1 MSSQSYLFNP
11 TERTLAAAGDGFSCP
26 RLTTAGRTALTLTA
40 GDKGMMVYD
49 TTLTTLCIWT
59 GTAWE
64 FITDNSSGI
73 PSVKDYG
80 AKGDGVTDD
89 TVAIQTAVT
98 ANRNIYFPPGSY
110 KITTT
115 ITVPAGTNVFGCG
128 VSSAIQ
134 AYGCNGF
141 TITGGSGDQV
151 TIQYLFMESWTA
163 GGVADPQTFDAILCN
178 GTNANHVNGFTA
190 NRLYLQGWLNCINFR
205 YTWSSFINNV
215 STVVS
220 TNAVTVFGQSVNNS
234 IDNCSFVVTSG
245 GASINILNDGA
256 TVGEGLMICN
266 SLLASGSYG
275 IKTGVGFL
283 SLDVTNCTIDLIGD
297 SGVYATDP
305 KDTKISNCWISSI
318 NYGIRLLPLGGGA
331 ISENIS
337 IVGNSIKVSSATGT
351 CIQIG
356 ANNAGV
362 SVVGNSFSLSGTAIG
377 VYTDGQSTCVD
388 SNYFENTGTNY
399 SIYINTFGS
408 TQRIGKNSGTVT
420 ILGGF
425 GTPEYS
431 EGTWNP
437 TQGGGLVVVGAF
449 SSSGTWT
456 KNGRLVTCTYVLTG
470 ATSISANAGGI
481 AIPVASF
488 PFVMSAVQTV
498 GTMTNI
504 GNLNGTF
511 TNVYSPAGVVIIS
524 AVPNSG
530 GSLIGTFQFLT

>member
-11 TERTLAAAGDGFSCP
+11 TERTLAAAGDGFSAP
-26 RLTTAGRTALTLTA
+26 RLTTADRNALSL
-40 GDKGMMVYD
+40 GVNGKGMMVYD
-49 TTLTTLCIWT
+49 TTLTTLCLWN

-64 FITDNSSGI
+64 FVSDNSNGI

-89 TVAIQTAVT
+89 TTAIQTAIT

-115 ITVPAGTNVFGCG
+115 ITVPAGTNVFGSG
-128 VSSAIQ
+128 TSSLIN

-151 TIQYLFMESWTA
+151 TIQYLFMESWTV
-163 GGVADPQTFDAILCN
+163 GGVPDPKTFDAILCN
-178 GTNANHVNGFTA
+178 GTNANNVNGFTA
-190 NRLYLQGWLNCINFR
+190 NRLYLQGWNNCINLK

-220 TNAVTVFGQSVNNS
+220 TNAVTLFGQSVNNS
-234 IDNCSFVVTSG
+234 IDNCSLVVASG
-245 GASINILNDGA
+245 GTSIKILADGA
-256 TVGEGLMICN
+256 TIGEGLMVCN
-266 SLLASGSYG
+266 SLLASGAYG
-275 IKTGVGFL
+275 ISSNNGFL
-283 SLDVTNCTIDLIGD
+283 SLNVSNCIIDLITD
-297 SGVYATDP
+297 SGFYITDARA
-305 KDTKISNCWISSI
+305 TKITNCWIHAALKCI
-318 NYGIRLLPLGGGA
+318 YLLPLGSTVDA
-331 ISENIS
+331 NVS
-337 IVGNSIKVSSATGT
+337 ITGNELIVTDAAGS
-351 CIQIG
+351 CIYID
-356 ANNAGV
+356 ANNYGV
-362 SVVGNSFSLSGTAIG
+362 SINGNSFTLGGTGIG
-377 VYTDGQSTCVD
+377 VYTNSLNTLVDG
-388 SNYFENTGTNY
+388 NYFKNTGTNY
-399 SIYINTFGS
+399 SIYINIGSS
-408 TQRIGKNSGTVT
+408 TQRIGKNTGTVT
-420 ILGGF
+420 ILSGF

-456 KNGRLVTCTYVLTG
+456 KNGRLVVCTYVLTG
-470 ATSISANAGGI
+470 ATSIAANAGGI
-481 AIPVASF
+481 AIPIASF

-511 TNVYSPAGVVIIS
+511 TNVYSPAGVVSIS

-530 GSLIGTFQFLT
+530 GSLIGTFQFLV